1 MSAKDMFEALGYKEE
16 YHIAYIKYYN
26 QREDY
31 YIWFDKD
38 SKTIEARFD
47 IDVKT
52 LKAIAKSEEGIM
64 AFNAEMTLEE
74 FKNGNI

>member
-1 MSAKDMFEALGYKEE
+1 MKAKEMFEELGFIEE
-16 YHIAYIKYYN
+16 FHIAYIKYYN

-38 SKTIEARFD
+38 SKTVEARFD

-52 LKAIAKSEEGIM
+52 LKAINKQIEELGW
-64 AFNAEMTLEE
+64 
-74 FKNGNI
+74 K